1 MMARSKKHKPQVV
14 DVVLH
19 HCKADFRDNLKDAP
33 LESWRP
39 RSPDHVG
46 GDPTNWLPS
55 IGFTGFTRRIIFR
68 NWVPIAISEQSTL
81 PRVGINGFGRI
92 GRALFRLLLERD
104 DLLLVAVNH
113 TAHSLEHLMTA
124 IMHDSTHGKF
134 KLGAELSICPPDHP
148 ALLQPTPNNPHP
160 SALVFRG
167 RLIHLFSERDTTRLD
182 WTLAEAEYIMES
194 TGKYTTKEKAEL
206 HIKYG
211 KARKVLISAP
221 SKDTL
226 NCVYGVNHHV
236 YEGIEDV
243 LSNASCTTN
252 CLAPVALVLQRAF
265 GVETGMM
272 TTIHAST
279 SSQKV
284 LDGFST
290 KDIRQGRS
298 AMGNIIP
305 ATTGAAQAVVKVL
318 PELAGKFHGISV
330 RVPVTN
336 VSLVDLTVTLSTPV
350 SSKEELIRPFREAA
364 ARRPIQSS
372 TPHPDG
378 PALAGVLGVSD
389 EKLVSSDY
397 LSSTQSSI
405 VDVDATVM
413 LNERTAKI
421 VAWYDNEWGFSS
433 RMCDLVAYIAKR
445 TD

>member
-1 MMARSKKHKPQVV
+1 MGVNDR
-14 DVVLH
+14 DVVIGAATVIQTRQNTQETYLIA
-19 HCKADFRDNLKDAP
+19 KANM
-33 LESWRP
+33 
-39 RSPDHVG
+39 
-46 GDPTNWLPS
+46 
-55 IGFTGFTRRIIFR
+55 
-68 NWVPIAISEQSTL
+68 PIAVTEQSSL
-81 PRVGINGFGRI
+81 PKVGINGFGRI
-92 GRALFRLLLERD
+92 GRALFRLLLERE

-113 TAHSLEHLMTA
+113 TAHSSEHLMTA
-124 IMHDSTHGKF
+124 IMHDSTHGRF
-134 KLGAELSICPPDHP
+134 RSGADLSIS
-148 ALLQPTPNNPHP
+148 LI
-160 SALVFRG
+160 FRG
-167 RLIHLFSERDTTRLD
+167 RIIHLFSERDATKLD
-182 WTLAEAEYIMES
+182 WSSANADYIMES
-194 TGKYTTKEKAEL
+194 TGKLTTKEKAEV
-206 HIKYG
+206 HIKHG
-211 KARKVLISAP
+211 KAKKVLISAP

-236 YEGIEDV
+236 YIGKDDV

-252 CLAPVALVLQRAF
+252 CLAPLALVLQRAF

-279 SSQKV
+279 ASQKV

-350 SSKEELIRPFREAA
+350 ASKEALIRPFRAAA

-405 VDVDATVM
+405 LDVDATVM
-413 LNERTAKI
+413 LNDRTAKI

-433 RMCDLVAYIAKR
+433 RSK
-445 TD
+445 

>member
-1 MMARSKKHKPQVV
+1 M
-14 DVVLH
+14 
-19 HCKADFRDNLKDAP
+19 
-33 LESWRP
+33 
-39 RSPDHVG
+39 
-46 GDPTNWLPS
+46 TNM
-55 IGFTGFTRRIIFR
+55 
-68 NWVPIAISEQSTL
+68 PIAISEQSTL

-92 GRALFRLLLERD
+92 GRTVGRALFRLLLERD

-113 TAHSLEHLMTA
+113 TGHSLEHLMTA

-134 KLGAELSICPPDHP
+134 KLGAELSICPPDHSG
-148 ALLQPTPNNPHP
+148 LLQPTPNNPNP

-167 RLIHLFSERDTTRLD
+167 RLIHLSSERDTTRLN
-182 WTLAEAEYIMES
+182 WSLAEAEYTMES
-194 TGKYTTKEKAEL
+194 TGRYTTKKKADL

-211 KARKVLISAP
+211 KAKVLISAP

-236 YEGIEDV
+236 YEGVEDV
-243 LSNASCTTN
+243 LSNASCTTH

-318 PELAGKFHGISV
+318 PELAGKSMVSISV

-336 VSLVDLTVTLSTPV
+336 VSLVDLTVTLSTPF

-378 PALAGVLGVSD
+378 PALAGMLGVSD

-413 LNERTAKI
+413 LKERTAKI

-433 RMCDLVAYIAKR
+433 QTCIAKR
-445 TD
+445 ND

>member
-1 MMARSKKHKPQVV
+1 MGVYDQYVVIRSATVIPTKQYTQETY
-14 DVVLH
+14 LIA
-19 HCKADFRDNLKDAP
+19 KANM
-33 LESWRP
+33 
-39 RSPDHVG
+39 
-46 GDPTNWLPS
+46 
-55 IGFTGFTRRIIFR
+55 
-68 NWVPIAISEQSTL
+68 PIAVTEQSSL

-92 GRALFRLLLERD
+92 GRALFRLLLERE

-113 TAHSLEHLMTA
+113 TAHSSEHLMTA
-124 IMHDSTHGKF
+124 IMHDSTHGRF
-134 KLGAELSICPPDHP
+134 RSGADLSICPEDHP
-148 ALLQPTPNNPHP
+148 SLLKATPNNPKP
-160 SALVFRG
+160 SALIFRG
-167 RLIHLFSERDTTRLD
+167 RIIHLFSERDATKLD
-182 WTLAEAEYIMES
+182 WSSANADYIMES
-194 TGKYTTKEKAEL
+194 TGKLTTKEKAEV
-206 HIKYG
+206 HIKHG
-211 KARKVLISAP
+211 KAKKVLISAP

-236 YEGIEDV
+236 YIGKDDV

-252 CLAPVALVLQRAF
+252 CLAPLALVLQRAF

-279 SSQKV
+279 ASQKV

-350 SSKEELIRPFREAA
+350 ASKEALIRPFRAAA

-405 VDVDATVM
+405 LDVDATVM
-413 LNERTAKI
+413 LNDRTAKI

-433 RMCDLVAYIAKR
+433 RMCDLVAYMARR
-445 TD
+445 TEEN

>member
-1 MMARSKKHKPQVV
+1 M
-14 DVVLH
+14 
-19 HCKADFRDNLKDAP
+19 
-33 LESWRP
+33 
-39 RSPDHVG
+39 
-46 GDPTNWLPS
+46 
-55 IGFTGFTRRIIFR
+55 IGT
-68 NWVPIAISEQSTL
+68 VPIAIHEDSTL

-92 GRALFRLLLERD
+92 GRALFRLLLERE

-113 TAHSLEHLMTA
+113 TAHSSEHLMTA
-124 IMHDSTHGKF
+124 ILHDSTHGKF
-134 KLGAELSICPPDHP
+134 KFGSELSVAPSDHP
-148 ALLQPTPNNPHP
+148 ELLKPTENNPNP
-160 SALVFRG
+160 SGLIFRN
-167 RLIHLFSERDTTRLD
+167 RLIHLFSERDTSKLD
-182 WTLAEAEYIMES
+182 WSLAKADYIMES
-194 TGKYTTKEKAEL
+194 TGKYTTKDKAMI
-206 HIKYG
+206 HITNG
-211 KARKVLISAP
+211 KAKKVLISAP

-236 YEGIEDV
+236 YTGIDDV

-252 CLAPVALVLQRAF
+252 CLAPLALVLQRAF

-279 SSQKV
+279 ASQKV

-305 ATTGAAQAVVKVL
+305 ASTGAAQAVVKVL
-318 PELAGKFHGISV
+318 PELAGKFSGISV

-350 SSKEELIRPFREAA
+350 KSKEDLIRPFRAAA

-405 VDVDATVM
+405 LDVDATIM

-433 RMCDLVAYIAKR
+433 RMCDLVAYMAKR
-445 TD
+445 TEESDYDSA

>member
-1 MMARSKKHKPQVV
+1 M
-14 DVVLH
+14 
-19 HCKADFRDNLKDAP
+19 
-33 LESWRP
+33 
-39 RSPDHVG
+39 
-46 GDPTNWLPS
+46 TNM
-55 IGFTGFTRRIIFR
+55 
-68 NWVPIAISEQSTL
+68 PIAISEQSTL

-113 TAHSLEHLMTA
+113 TGHSLEHLMTA

-134 KLGAELSICPPDHP
+134 KLGAELSICPPDHSG
-148 ALLQPTPNNPHP
+148 LLQPTPNNPNP

-167 RLIHLFSERDTTRLD
+167 RLIHLSSERDTTRLN
-182 WTLAEAEYIMES
+182 WSLAEAEYTMKS
-194 TGKYTTKEKAEL
+194 TGRYTTKEKADL

-211 KARKVLISAP
+211 KAKVLISAP

-236 YEGIEDV
+236 YEGVEDV
-243 LSNASCTTN
+243 LSNASCTTH

-318 PELAGKFHGISV
+318 PELAGKSMVSISV

-336 VSLVDLTVTLSTPV
+336 VSLVDLTVTLSTPF

-378 PALAGVLGVSD
+378 PALAGMLGVSD

-397 LSSTQSSI
+397 LFDS
-405 VDVDATVM
+405 
-413 LNERTAKI
+413 E
-421 VAWYDNEWGFSS
+421 
-433 RMCDLVAYIAKR
+433 
-445 TD
+445 